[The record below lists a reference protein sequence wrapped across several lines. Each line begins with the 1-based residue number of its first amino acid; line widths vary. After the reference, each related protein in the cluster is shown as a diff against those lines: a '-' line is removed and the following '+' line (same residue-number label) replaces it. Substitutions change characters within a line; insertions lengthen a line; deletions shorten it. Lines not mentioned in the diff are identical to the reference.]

1 MTTTIFNHEIEIE
14 FYELKFPCLS
24 VGMNDVRL

>member
-1 MTTTIFNHEIEIE
+1 MTSMIFNHEIEME
-14 FYELKFPCLS
+14 FHELKFPCSS